1 MRDWGSSESAFVED
15 RWAARLAGDYGG
27 GPPAAAPYSL
37 LPVVVSTYG
46 AWHPEVVRWV
56 RRLLRDRASAS
67 AANEAEAN
75 GLLGGMLWR
84 VGASL
89 SVAAQR
95 AVFAGLAACMLE
107 LRAEGGQLGR
117 PLSEEPEFWRA
128 APDAECI
135 DWVAEELGLEPGR
148 WDRTD
153 ASLEPSYEGTALSE
167 GGRSVA
173 SPRGGAAGPRR
184 PRGGAAGWGPLAAG
198 ERPEPAGLPAAA
210 PGDVDPRGLAARHAL
225 ALMGLGPR
233 PLSGRE

>member
-1 MRDWGSSESAFVED
+1 MTHPHPGAGANRLRDWGSSESAFVED

-46 AWHPEVVRWV
+46 AWHPEFVRWV

-95 AVFAGLAACMLE
+95 AVFGGLAACMPE
-107 LRAEGGQLGR
+107 LRAGGGQLGR

-153 ASLEPSYEGTALSE
+153 ASLGPSFEGAALPEEWRGAASPR
-167 GGRSVA
+167 GGAAELRRPRGGTA

-184 PRGGAAGWGPLAAG
+184 PRGGAAG
-198 ERPEPAGLPAAA
+198 
-210 PGDVDPRGLAARHAL
+210 
-225 ALMGLGPR
+225 
-233 PLSGRE
+233 